1 MLSNTPMLMQA
12 DGMASLGFMIPLS
25 CVRPRARA
33 RARTCRCQLWQLPRV

>member
-1 MLSNTPMLMQA
+1 MLSYTPMLMQA
-12 DGMASLGFMIPLS
+12 DGMASLGFPLS